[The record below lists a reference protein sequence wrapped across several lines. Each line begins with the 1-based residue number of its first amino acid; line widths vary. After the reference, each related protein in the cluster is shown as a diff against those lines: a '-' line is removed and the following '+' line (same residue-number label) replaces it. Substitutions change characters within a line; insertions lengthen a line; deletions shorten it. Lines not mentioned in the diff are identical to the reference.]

1 MLLSSDT
8 INNKIYTLEGNV
20 GNQVTVRELSVFNEL
35 PDPYGDNLPSR
46 KTAVGIGRL
55 KRYMFTQGR

>member
-46 KTAVGIGRL
+46 KTP
-55 KRYMFTQGR
+55 